1 MEAES
6 FVIQKARDKIEQL
19 DGLVPEEIS
28 QEEGK
33 VDNINVV
40 GRWTTKVT
48 YPKQRSRYDV
58 DKTEERVENKK
69 KITAIR

>member
-1 MEAES
+1 MEAENI
-6 FVIQKARDKIEQL
+6 VIQKARDKTEQL
-19 DGLVPEEIS
+19 DGFVPEGIS
-28 QEEGK
+28 QEEEE

-58 DKTEERVENKK
+58 VKTEESG
-69 KITAIR
+69 